1 MITLKSGRLRVEI
14 AEPGIHPNLTSR
26 FDRAGF
32 ITSVVLD
39 GQTEFCTME
48 PTNLIHPSTGGVGLC
63 SEFLFPRACEEA
75 QVGAWFPKFG
85 IGLFRRPDGDP
96 FCFYRQYET
105 QAFPIRWQAEGDR
118 AVFETAPEECL
129 GYAVR
134 ERKTVSVE
142 ENRLSMEVALENT
155 GSRPLALREF
165 CHNFITLERQPI
177 GPAYK
182 LEIPCLADQGAEITA
197 GTIRG
202 DGRGFTF
209 TDYNPKAALVSLG
222 PECVEP
228 SADYGW
234 KLCHRG
240 VPAAIEAQDSFRPDG
255 LDLWAI
261 DHIVSPESF
270 CRIKLAPGARTAW
283 TRSWTFRGARDG
295 E

>member
-1 MITLKSGRLRVEI
+1 MITLETGRLRVRI
-14 AEPGIHPNLTSR
+14 AEPGVHPNLTSR

-48 PTNLIHPSTGGVGLC
+48 PTNLVHPSTGGVGLC
-63 SEFLFPRACEEA
+63 SEFLFPGACEEA
-75 QVGAWFPKFG
+75 PVGAWFPKFG
-85 IGLFRRPDGDP
+85 IGLFRKPDGGP
-96 FCFYRQYET
+96 FCFYRRYET
-105 QAFPIRWQAEGDR
+105 RSFAVRWQAERDR
-118 AVFETAPEECL
+118 VVFETAPEECL
-129 GYAVR
+129 GYAVL
-134 ERKTVSVE
+134 ERKTIRAE
-142 ENRLSMEVALENT
+142 ENRLSMEVSLENT
-155 GSRPLALREF
+155 GSRPLELREF
-165 CHNFITLERQPI
+165 CHNFLTLERQPI
-177 GPAYK
+177 GPAYT
-182 LEIPCLADQGAEITA
+182 LEIPYLSDRGTGIAA

-202 DGRGFTF
+202 TGRGFTF
-209 TDYNPKAALVSLG
+209 TGYNPEAALVSLG

-234 KLCHRG
+234 TLRHLG
-240 VPAAIEAQDSFRPDG
+240 VPAAVAARDSFRPDG

-261 DHIVSPESF
+261 DHIVSLESF